1 MKNKILGF
9 GTSISETVSVDKG
22 EEIKYKISQI
32 SRSSACSCLNVLKH
46 VFILK
51 IKIP

>member
-22 EEIKYKISQI
+22 EEIKYKTQI
-32 SRSSACSCLNVLKH
+32 SRSSTCSCLNVLKH